1 MIAFIVGRNRV
12 EVGKIRTKD
21 LDKHMYVSRR
31 QLYQMPPD
39 TLTRVIRFKYGRRID
54 DEEAIVYN
62 ENATVPYHPRNGD
75 FSPILAMARIDEHK
89 MILSGSQKSTS
100 LLAQYRDLR
109 RELAPVLPFLIV
121 GPLIAWS
128 LLS

>member
-1 MIAFIVGRNRV
+1 MIAYIIGRNRV
-12 EVGKIRTKD
+12 EIGKIRTKD
-21 LDKHMYVSRR
+21 LDKHMYVSRK
-31 QLYQMPPD
+31 QVYQMYPD
-39 TLTRVIRFKYGRRID
+39 TLTRVIRYRYGRRID

-62 ENATVPYHPRNGD
+62 ENATAPYHPRNGCFD
-75 FSPILAMARIDEHK
+75 PILAMARIDEHK
-89 MILSGSQKSTS
+89 MTLASTQRPTS
-100 LLAQYRDLR
+100 MLAKYRDLR